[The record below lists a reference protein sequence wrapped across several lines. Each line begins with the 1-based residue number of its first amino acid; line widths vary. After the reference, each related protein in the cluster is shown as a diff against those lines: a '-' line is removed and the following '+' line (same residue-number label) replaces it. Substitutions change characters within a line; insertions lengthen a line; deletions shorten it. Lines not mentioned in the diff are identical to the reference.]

1 MYIYHKRSMIT
12 IVLHNYYILFSPFFT
27 QYYIHRITFFHNP
40 QTLFLSTV
48 ITLFMYCFTCCFYR
62 SVVSIASCSPIVSC
76 TITAFCTFTRCC
88 TLLPLSPYECYM
100 TYNTVLTLLFNFYCY
115 CKAIKIG
122 TFNISLYPNG

>member
-1 MYIYHKRSMIT
+1 MLSIRTVLFLNSMLINKT
-12 IVLHNYYILFSPFFT
+12 ICSNQS
-27 QYYIHRITFFHNP
+27 NP

>member
-1 MYIYHKRSMIT
+1 MIT

-27 QYYIHRITFFHNP
+27 QYYIHRITFFYNP

-115 CKAIKIG
+115 CYFILCKAIKIG